1 MYLLLEV
8 IFIIN
13 KAGMIDLKRIN
24 RKEDEEGAM
33 GVGTLIVFIAMVL
46 VAAVAASVLIDT
58 ANKLQQQAQKTGDQA
73 IQEVSTAFTIKDVFA
88 WNGADNEIDN
98 ITLKVGLA
106 AGAPAQD
113 LNQTVIQISNNTGEE
128 NLIAAGD
135 SYASDTDSTHA
146 NGVHYAW
153 TQIIEQEGSEDQYL
167 EQGDIYNLTIDLSD
181 ALGGQVG
188 TQEEIN
194 IDIMPKHGTPTYE
207 MITTPPVINTKI
219 VDLT

>member
-73 IQEVSTAFTIKDVFA
+73 IQEVSTAFTVKDVFA
-88 WNGADNEIDN
+88 WNGADNNKIDHL
-98 ITLKVGLA
+98 TLKVGLA

-113 LNQTVIQISNNTGEE
+113 LNQTVIQVSNNTGEA
-128 NLIAAGD
+128 NLIAG
-135 SYASDTDSTHA
+135 A
-146 NGVHYAW
+146 NENDAADGENYAW
-153 TQIIEQEGSEDQYL
+153 KQIIEQEGDDDQYL
-167 EQGDIYNLTIDLSD
+167 EQGDIYNITIDLNS
-181 ALGGQVG
+181 ALGGDIG
-188 TQEEIN
+188 TQEEID

-207 MITTPPVINTKI
+207 EITTPPVITTKI

>member
-1 MYLLLEV
+1 M
-8 IFIIN
+8 
-13 KAGMIDLKRIN
+13 KRIN

-73 IQEVSTAFTIKDVFA
+73 IQEVSTAFTVKDVFA
-88 WNGADNEIDN
+88 WNGGSDSSASGEIGN

-113 LNQTVIQISNNTGEE
+113 LNQTVIQVSNYTGEA
-128 NLIAAGD
+128 NLVAL
-135 SYASDTDSTHA
+135 STDSEDPDSNQA
-146 NGVHYAW
+146 NGVHYDW
-153 TQIIEQEGSEDQYL
+153 TQIIEQEGDKDQYL
-167 EQGDIYNLTIDLSD
+167 EQGDIYNITINVYD
-181 ALGGQVG
+181 ALPGDHIG

-207 MITTPPVINTKI
+207 RITTPAVINTKI